1 MTVAVMLSALLASHS
16 AAWLETTLIALSLLR
31 TSMMPPI

>member
-1 MTVAVMLSALLASHS
+1 MFSALLASHC

-31 TSMMPPI
+31 MSMTPAI